1 MHETIDYSAER
12 SWFAAGDHPIEPRE
26 RERVQ
31 RLLEGGEAI
40 VHFVRGRSDGR
51 PTIWA
56 ATERRLVFC
65 SLGWFGRSRQ
75 IAFEALA
82 AHQVEEGAHGWT
94 IRLDSASGREA
105 LVAVAPGLGRGFVQ
119 FVEERTGKP
128 VTFFASRRASTSRLF
143 VTHRRGVPDAGPGNH
158 APVPAPSMPPRAV
171 ADHTA
176 VSLTQA
182 LREAAE
188 LHRSGA
194 LSDDEFAALK
204 RRLLG
209 G

>member
-1 MHETIDYSAER
+1 MRETIDYSVEH
-12 SWFAAGDHPIEPRE
+12 SWFAAGDHPLEPRE

-31 RLLEGGEAI
+31 RALEANEAI

-51 PTIWA
+51 PAVWV
-56 ATERRLVFC
+56 ATDRRIVC
-65 SLGWFGRSRQ
+65 CTLGRFGRS
-75 IAFEALA
+75 AALAYASLA

-94 IRLDSASGREA
+94 IRLDSSGGREA
-105 LVAVAPGLGRGFVQ
+105 LVAVAPSLGRAFVGH
-119 FVEERTGKP
+119 VESVTGKP
-128 VTFFASRRASTSRLF
+128 VTFIASRRTTSSRLF
-143 VTHRRGVPDAGPGNH
+143 VARRG
-158 APVPAPSMPPRAV
+158 APAVGGVPAPAPPRMPPHPAP

-176 VSLTQA
+176 VGITTA

-188 LHRSGA
+188 LHRSGV
-194 LSDDEFAALK
+194 LTDDEFAALK

>member
-1 MHETIDYSAER
+1 MHESIDYTVER

-26 RERVQ
+26 RERVH
-31 RLLEGGEAI
+31 RSLEDGEAI
-40 VHFVRGRSDGR
+40 AQFVRGRSDGR
-51 PTIWA
+51 PTIWV
-56 ATERRLVFC
+56 ATDRRLVFA
-65 SLGWFGRSRQ
+65 SMGWFGRTRLLGYESV
-75 IAFEALA
+75 A

-94 IRLDSASGREA
+94 LRLDSVHGREA
-105 LVAVAPGLGRGFVQ
+105 LVAVAPALGRGFVAHL
-119 FVEERTGKP
+119 EERTQLP
-128 VTFFASRRASTSRLF
+128 VTFLVSRRASTSRLF
-143 VTHRRGVPDAGPGNH
+143 VSNGRSDTPK
-158 APVPAPSMPPRAV
+158 APNGAAALPPMQRVAP

-176 VSLTQA
+176 VSLTTA

>member
-1 MHETIDYSAER
+1 MRETIDYSTER
-12 SWFAAGDHPIEPRE
+12 SWFAAGDHPLERRE
-26 RERVQ
+26 RERLQ
-31 RLLEGGEAI
+31 KSLEGGEEI
-40 VHFVRGRSDGR
+40 TQYVRGRSEGR
-51 PTIWA
+51 PAVWA

-65 SLGWFGRSRQ
+65 SLGWFGRTSVLPYDRV
-75 IAFEALA
+75 A

-105 LVAVAPGLGRGFVQ
+105 LVAVAPSLGRGFVTLL
-119 FVEERTGKP
+119 ESKTGKP
-128 VTFFASRRASTSRLF
+128 VTFLASRRSTTSRLF
-143 VTHRRGVPDAGPGNH
+143 VSHHGA
-158 APVPAPSMPPRAV
+158 PAPHETPTRAV
-171 ADHTA
+171 APPPAAPADHTA
-176 VSLTQA
+176 VGLTAA

-194 LSDDEFAALK
+194 LSDDEFTALK